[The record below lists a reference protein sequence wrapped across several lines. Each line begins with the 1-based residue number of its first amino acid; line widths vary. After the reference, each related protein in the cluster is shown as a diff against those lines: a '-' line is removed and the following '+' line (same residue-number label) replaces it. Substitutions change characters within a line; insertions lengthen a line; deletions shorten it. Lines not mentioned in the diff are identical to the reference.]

1 MNAFFILLVKQPM
14 TVTEVQNKKDRKDF
28 LEVAHVIYKNDSVW
42 VCPLDE
48 DIEKVFDPSKNNFHQ
63 HGEITRW
70 VAKDEKGNLLGRI
83 AAFINT
89 KKAYTYPQPTGGIG
103 FFECIDDQHIS
114 DRLFNIAKQWLQA
127 KGMQAM
133 DGPINF
139 GENDTFWGL
148 LVEGF
153 THPSYGMN
161 YHPPYYKKLFD
172 SYGFL
177 PLYEQIT
184 NHLDVNKPFP
194 ERFTKI
200 AEWVSKK
207 PGYTFEHFKTQEIDK
222 FAADFMDIYN
232 DAWQNF
238 ENFVPINKTTLLE
251 SFQKMKAIMDE
262 KLIWFAY
269 VNNEPA
275 SFILILPD
283 ANQIIKPLNGKL
295 GLIEKLK
302 FLYYRWKGVS
312 RMRAVVMG
320 TKQAY
325 QKHGLESAM
334 FIKLKEYVLPLNQY
348 KELELSWVGDFNEKM
363 LSIHEATG
371 ATFGKKHI
379 TMRKIF

>member
-1 MNAFFILLVKQPM
+1 M
-14 TVTEVQNKKDRKDF
+14 TITEVKDSKTKKDF
-28 LEVAHVIYKNDSVW
+28 LNVARIIYTNDSAW
-42 VCPLDE
+42 VCPLDA
-48 DIEKVFDPSKNNFHQ
+48 DIEKVFDPAQNNFHT
-63 HGEITRW
+63 HGVITRW
-70 VAKDEKGNLLGRI
+70 VAKNGNGKLIGRI
-83 AAFINT
+83 AAFINY
-89 KKAYTYPQPTGGIG
+89 KKSNSFPQPTGGIG
-103 FFECIDDQHIS
+103 FFECIDDQEAANQ
-114 DRLFNIAKQWLQA
+114 LFDTAKQWLQE
-127 KGMQAM
+127 KGMEAM

-161 YHPPYYKKLFD
+161 YHRPYYKSLFET
-172 SYGFL
+172 YGFT

-184 NHLDVNKPFP
+184 NHLEVNKPFP

-200 AEWVSKK
+200 AEWVAKK
-207 PGYTFEHFKTQEIDK
+207 PGYSFEHFKVKEIDR
-222 FAADFMDIYN
+222 FANDFMEIYN
-232 DAWQNF
+232 DAWQDF
-238 ENFVPINKTTLLE
+238 ENFVPITKETLIE
-251 SFQKMKAIMDE
+251 SFNKMKAIMDE
-262 KLIWFAY
+262 RLIWFSY

-275 SFILILPD
+275 SFVIILPD

-320 TKQAY
+320 TKKAY

-348 KELELSWVGDFNEKM
+348 EELELSWVGDFNDKM
-363 LSIHEATG
+363 LAIHEATG
-371 ATFGKKHI
+371 ATFGKRHV
-379 TMRKIF
+379 TLRKIF

>member
-1 MNAFFILLVKQPM
+1 M
-14 TVTEVQNKKDRKDF
+14 TITEVQNKGNRKDF
-28 LEVAHVIYKNDSVW
+28 LNVARLIYKNDPVW

-48 DIEKVFDPSKNNFHQ
+48 DIEKIFDPEKNNFHQ
-63 HGEITRW
+63 HGIISRW
-70 VAKDEKGNLLGRI
+70 ILKDEKGNLIGRI
-83 AAFINT
+83 AAFINF
-89 KKAYTYPQPTGGIG
+89 KKANSYPQPTGGIG
-103 FFECIDDQHIS
+103 FFECINDQQAA
-114 DRLFNIAKQWLQA
+114 DLLFDTAKEWLMK

-148 LVEGF
+148 LVSGF

-172 SYGFL
+172 AYGFL

-184 NHLDVNKPFP
+184 NHLSVNKPFP

-200 AEWVSKK
+200 AEWVIRK
-207 PGYTFEHFKTQEIDK
+207 PGYTFKHLNIQQIDQ
-222 FAADFMDIYN
+222 FAADFMEIYN
-232 DAWQNF
+232 DAWKNF
-238 ENFVPINKTTLLE
+238 ENFVPINKATLLE
-251 SFQKMKAIMDE
+251 SFNKMKAIMDP

-269 VNNEPA
+269 VNGEPA
-275 SFILILPD
+275 SFVLILPD
-283 ANQIIKPLNGKL
+283 ANQIIKPLKGKL

-320 TKQAY
+320 TKEAY

-334 FIKLKEYVLPLNQY
+334 FIKLKEYVLPLKQY
-348 KELELSWVGDFNEKM
+348 EELELSWVGDFNEKM
-363 LSIHEATG
+363 LAIHEATG
-371 ATFGKKHI
+371 ATFGKKHV
-379 TMRKIF
+379 TLRKVF